1 MGFFI
6 YTHIYLYMKSIN
18 EYNLRQ
24 SIKKVLK
31 EEFNSIQLQD
41 ALDNVKKIIKNF
53 DTIDCDDY
61 SDEEYVNVYCN
72 HYKDVSLGDMN
83 KIKDA
88 IDSKL
93 KSLIYREFK
102 NKSSWMR

>member
-1 MGFFI
+1 
-6 YTHIYLYMKSIN
+6 MKSIN

-41 ALDNVKKIIKNF
+41 ALDNVEKIIKHY
-53 DTIDCDDY
+53 DTIDCNDY
-61 SDEEYVNVYCN
+61 PTKEYEEVYCN
-72 HYKDVSLGDMN
+72 HYNGVSLENMN
-83 KIKDA
+83 KIRDA

-93 KSLIYREFK
+93 KSLIYNEFK

>member
-1 MGFFI
+1 
-6 YTHIYLYMKSIN
+6 MKSIN

-41 ALDNVKKIIKNF
+41 ALDKVKKIIKNF

-72 HYKDVSLGDMN
+72 HYKDVSMEDMI

-88 IDSKL
+88 IDSRL
-93 KSLIYREFK
+93 RSLIYREFK
-102 NKSSWMR
+102 NKATWMR